1 MKGKDEIIVVTARC
15 IDMTA
20 YYDDIDK
27 MPCSECGEMTWLSSS
42 WRGKKIGKIV
52 CGHCF
57 EGEKYK
63 NRDYSAN
70 VTEECLNNAIKTIR
84 EHYGITKTDK
94 ELKKEAIEILEGQ
107 IGKKINIIK

>member
-1 MKGKDEIIVVTARC
+1 MKDKDKIIVITARC
-15 IDMTA
+15 MDMTA
-20 YYDDIDK
+20 YYDDMDK

-42 WRGKKIGKIV
+42 WRGRKIDKIV

-63 NRDYSAN
+63 KGDYSAN
-70 VTEECLNNAIKTIR
+70 VTEECLNNAIKTIK
-84 EHYGITKTDK
+84 EHYGRKETDK
-94 ELKKEAIEILEGQ
+94 ELKKQAIEILERQ